1 MIIQLLDVNMRS
13 VLPVVLS
20 AVISMP
26 AYSGL
31 APSEGFSGNF
41 SVLAGF
47 YSDSSNLSTEQDS
60 NQATNTMEGDSENQG
75 LLGFLGTVQYTFGES
90 LTHQVYAGTTR
101 EDIATGTIAFEI
113 GYRHQLSGGT
123 VIDFSVLPT
132 LISGK
137 AWSDPYA
144 EGVNRN
150 ETDVKGN
157 VGRLQLTNIGGTR
170 FQTDF
175 AIGESDVDDELSGS
189 QGLPPEEA
197 ALLDRERTYVYAK
210 AGYRFILPNH
220 AGLLVPSMVYFNS
233 DAEGGALS
241 FDSYG
246 IELNYAKRIGRHG
259 FVVTLDANDRQY
271 DEANPIYEKAREENE
286 YGAFLAYEFGG
297 LMGYEDWSFITL
309 LGLRAIDSNIDFYN
323 SEQVLASVGVDY
335 KF

>member
-1 MIIQLLDVNMRS
+1 MRF
-13 VLPVVLS
+13 VLPVVFS
-20 AVISMP
+20 AFASMP
-26 AYSGL
+26 VYSGL

-47 YSDSSNLSTEQDS
+47 YSDSSNLSTEQNS
-60 NQATNTMEGDSENQG
+60 NQTSNVMEGDSENQG

-113 GYRHQLSGGT
+113 GYRHQFSGGT
-123 VIDFSVLPT
+123 ILDFSVLPT

-144 EGVNRN
+144 VGVNRS

-157 VGRLQLTNIGGTR
+157 VGRLQLTNIGGTGFR
-170 FQTDF
+170 TDF
-175 AIGESDVDDELSGS
+175 AIGESDVDDELSGTQS
-189 QGLPPEEA
+189 LSVEDA
-197 ALLDRERTYVYAK
+197 ALLDRERSYVYAK
-210 AGYRFILPNH
+210 VGYPFILPNQ
-220 AGLLVPSMVYFNS
+220 AGVFVPSMVYFNS

-246 IELNYAKRIGRHG
+246 LELNYAKRIGRHG

-271 DEANPIYEKAREENE
+271 DEANPIYGKAREENE

-309 LGLRAIDSNIDFYN
+309 LGLRTIDSNIDFYN
-323 SEQVLASVGVDY
+323 SEQVLGSVGVDY